1 MLTERRK
8 LWEILNNAKATLE
21 GISLEQAWSVLGPEI
36 EQASDSMQKFLKTE
50 YDTRAATA
58 IYLHVVS
65 RTANKK
71 ALDALRKDPSES

>member
-21 GISLEQAWSVLGPEI
+21 GITLEQAWSVLGPEI
-36 EQASDSMQKFLKTE
+36 EQSPISMQRFLRAE
-50 YDTRAATA
+50 YDTRTATA

-65 RTANKK
+65 CAANQK
-71 ALDALRKDPSES
+71 ALDELRKAAG